1 MKTNFYKLAPA
12 VLAITGFIF
21 SLCIYII
28 ARFSS
33 YGTGL
38 LLWGA
43 LTLGQAFS
51 GLLFG
56 LLIKRL
62 HNNSNSDALTGL
74 QNKRCFYNRLAYEM
88 GRLKRV
94 KTAVSIVLIDVDN
107 FKNINDIYGHVEGDR
122 VLLELANIFKA
133 HARAKDTV
141 TVWGGDEYAII
152 LPDTDIHGAEAF
164 AERIRS
170 EVEKHN
176 FPYKVTISVGITCT
190 VKEDDVEKLM
200 VLADRALYR
209 AKETKNKVVSLES
222 PLCAEL
228 T

>member
-1 MKTNFYKLAPA
+1 
-12 VLAITGFIF
+12 
-21 SLCIYII
+21 
-28 ARFSS
+28 
-33 YGTGL
+33 
-38 LLWGA
+38 
-43 LTLGQAFS
+43 
-51 GLLFG
+51 
-56 LLIKRL
+56 
-62 HNNSNSDALTGL
+62 
-74 QNKRCFYNRLAYEM
+74 M

-107 FKNINDIYGHVEGDR
+107 FKSINDIYGHVEGDR

-222 PLCAEL
+222 PLSAEL

>member
-1 MKTNFYKLAPA
+1 MKTNFYKFAPA

-28 ARFSS
+28 ARFSPS
-33 YGTGL
+33 GTGL

-56 LLIKRL
+56 LRIKRL

-107 FKNINDIYGHVEGDR
+107 FKSINDIYGHVEGDR